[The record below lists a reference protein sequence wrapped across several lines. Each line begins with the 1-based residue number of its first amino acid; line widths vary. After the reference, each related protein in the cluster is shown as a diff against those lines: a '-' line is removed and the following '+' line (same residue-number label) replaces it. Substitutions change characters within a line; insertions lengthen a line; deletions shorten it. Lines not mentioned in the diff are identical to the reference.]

1 MKGWFFWFGIPTAIG
16 LLVALILPMFCINRM
31 GSPELLA
38 NVLVSNLKT
47 ATKAYIKD
55 CHQSPSMENK
65 VFYEQITGNNLQK
78 IEYMEFTSKDINA
91 NGEIVD
97 SWQSPIKIITNQDLS
112 IIFVSADKDKKF
124 GTKDD
129 ISSEPLPINL
139 N

>member
-1 MKGWFFWFGIPTAIG
+1 
-16 LLVALILPMFCINRM
+16 
-31 GSPELLA
+31 
-38 NVLVSNLKT
+38 
-47 ATKAYIKD
+47 
-55 CHQSPSMENK
+55 MENK